1 MISDA
6 LKRTFFLLPLLFATT
21 LALAR
26 TDAGTSGDDAVLSG
40 PADIYDPARDYYTFS
55 NYEAFT
61 TRHLVLD
68 LDIDFQA
75 RALVGT
81 ALLHIRILDNE
92 ADTLILD
99 TRDIVIEAAGIGA
112 AVTELAA
119 TPFRFGKTDELLGQA
134 LEIDLPAEIMNGE
147 EFVLQLRYRTSPGA
161 SALQWLPPELTSGGE
176 YPLMFSQ
183 SQAIHA
189 RSWVPL
195 QDTPAVRF
203 TYSAT
208 IRTPDKLLALMS
220 ADNEPGTARD
230 GVYEFEMPQ
239 PIPSYLLAIAAG
251 DLDFASIGED
261 TGVYAEPE
269 LLVASAFEFD
279 GTQDMLDLAEQR
291 YGPYAWGRYDLL
303 ILPPAFPYGGM
314 ENPRLSFITPSVLAG
329 DRSLV
334 SLIAHELAHSWSGN
348 LVTNATWRDIWLNEG
363 TTSYLESRLMEELY
377 GQARA
382 DEERVLAWNGLQES
396 LLTVPVQFQPLAPKV
411 LPKDGE
417 GPQQSMQYAKG
428 QFFLEHLERQF
439 GRDRFDP
446 FLAGYFENFAWQS
459 ITTETF
465 LDYLDENLLSRYP
478 GIYTRA
484 QAGEWLYEP
493 GVPADFQPPGSLTLQ
508 ASTAAALAYGAG
520 ELDLPALD
528 ITQWSPQTTVN
539 FINELAPGLSAEQLA
554 QADAY
559 FGFSASKNA
568 EISRAWFIQVAK
580 RRYLPA
586 YPAMEAYLA
595 YHGRMR
601 LIVPVYSA
609 LAGNGVDAAL
619 AAQLYAERR
628 SRYHPITVKE
638 IDSVLGGS

>member
-1 MISDA
+1 MIFEP
-6 LKRTFFLLPLLFATT
+6 LKRLCVLLLVC
-21 LALAR
+21 
-26 TDAGTSGDDAVLSG
+26 VLSPVFAQG
-40 PADIYDPARDYYTFS
+40 EAGVVDDYDPAHDYYTFS
-55 NYEAFT
+55 NYHAFT

-68 LDIDFQA
+68 LDVDFEN

-81 ALLHIRILDNE
+81 ALLNIRILDH
-92 ADTLILD
+92 AARILVLD
-99 TRDIVIEAAGIGA
+99 TRDLVVE
-112 AVTELAA
+112 AVTVGVTERDLSA
-119 TPFRFGKTDELLGQA
+119 TQFRLGSKDALLGQP
-134 LEIDLPAEIMNGE
+134 LEIDLPEGLSAGDELVVE
-147 EFVLQLRYRTSPGA
+147 VRYRTTPGA
-161 SALQWLPPELTSGGE
+161 SALQWLPPELTSGGK

-203 TYSAT
+203 TYAAT
-208 IRTPDKLLALMS
+208 LRTPDNLLALMS

-230 GVYEFEMPQ
+230 GVYQFEMPQ

-251 DLDFASIGED
+251 DLAFAPIGED

-269 LLVASAFEFD
+269 LLEASAFEFA

-291 YGPYAWGRYDLL
+291 YGPYDWGRYDLL

-363 TTSYLESRLMEELY
+363 TTSYLEARLMEELY
-377 GQARA
+377 GKPRT
-382 DEERVLAWNGLQES
+382 DEERVLAWNSLQAS
-396 LLTVPVQFQPLAPKV
+396 LLTVPERFQPLAPKV
-411 LPKDGE
+411 LPEDGE

-428 QFFLEHLERQF
+428 QFFLEHMERQF
-439 GRDRFDP
+439 GRERFDP
-446 FLAGYFENFAWQS
+446 FLASYFATFAWQS

-478 GIYTRA
+478 GIYSRE
-484 QAGEWLYEP
+484 QAAEWLYQP
-493 GVPADFQPPGSLTLQ
+493 GVPADFQPPEAATLE
-508 ASTAAALAYGAG
+508 AATVAAVAFAAG
-520 ELDLPALD
+520 ELDLAELD
-528 ITQWSPQTTVN
+528 ISLWSPQTTVN
-539 FINELAPGLSAEQLA
+539 FIDQLPEGLDADQLA
-554 QADAY
+554 AADTY
-559 FGFSASKNA
+559 FGFTASGNA
-568 EISRAWFIQVAK
+568 EIARAWFIQVAE

-595 YHGRMR
+595 LHGRMR
-601 LIVPVYSA
+601 LIVPVY
-609 LAGNGVDAAL
+609 AAL
-619 AAQLYAERR
+619 VANGQDAELAAELFAGRR
-628 SRYHPITVKE
+628 ESYHPITVKRVE
-638 IDSVLGGS
+638 SALAGS

>member
-1 MISDA
+1 MISSA
-6 LKRTFFLLPLLFATT
+6 IKQAGIWLFFAVTTGLT
-21 LALAR
+21 LALVS
-26 TDAGTSGDDAVLSG
+26 DAAEAGDPQSA
-40 PADIYDPARDYYTFS
+40 YDPAHDYYTFA
-55 NYEAFT
+55 NYQAFA

-68 LDIDFQA
+68 LDVDFEA

-81 ALLHIRILDNE
+81 ALLHLQVQDKE
-92 ADTLILD
+92 ADTLVLD
-99 TRDIVIEAAGIGA
+99 TRDIVIEAARVGPAEESLIP
-112 AVTELAA
+112 A
-119 TPFRFGKTDELLGQA
+119 TFRMGEQHDLLGQA
-134 LEIDLPAEIMNGE
+134 LEVDLPAGLTDGT
-147 EFVLQLRYRTSPGA
+147 EFVVELRYRTTPGA
-161 SALQWLPPELTSGGE
+161 SALQWLPPELTSGGK

-208 IRTPDKLLALMS
+208 IRTPNNLLALMS
-220 ADNEPGTARD
+220 ANNQPGTERD
-230 GVYEFEMPQ
+230 GLYHFEMPQ

-251 DLDFASIGED
+251 DLVFAPVGED
-261 TGVYAEPE
+261 TGVYAEPA
-269 LLVASAFEFD
+269 LLEASAYEFA

-291 YGPYAWGRYDLL
+291 YGPYDWGRYDLL

-363 TTSYLESRLMEELY
+363 TTSYLEARLMEELY
-377 GQARA
+377 GKART
-382 DEERVLAWNGLQES
+382 DEERVLAWDSLQAS
-396 LLTVPVQFQPLAPKV
+396 VLVVPPRFQPLAPKV
-411 LPKDGE
+411 LPADGE

-428 QFFLEHLERQF
+428 QFFLEHLERLF

-446 FLAGYFENFAWQS
+446 FLAAYFETFSWQS

-465 LDYLDENLLSRYP
+465 LDYLDEHLLSRYP

-493 GVPADFQPPGSLTLQ
+493 GIPEDFVPPVSATLQ
-508 ASTAAALAYGAG
+508 ASTAAALAFAAG
-520 ELDLPALD
+520 ELELAGLD
-528 ITQWSPQTTVN
+528 VSSWSPHTTVN
-539 FINELAPGLSAEQLA
+539 FINQLPAGLSTERLA
-554 QADAY
+554 QVDEF
-559 FGFSASKNA
+559 FGFSASRNA
-568 EISRAWFIQVAK
+568 EIARAWFIQVAK
-580 RRYLPA
+580 RRYLAA

-595 YHGRMR
+595 LHGRTR
-601 LIVPVYSA
+601 LIEPVY
-609 LAGNGVDAAL
+609 AAL
-619 AAQLYAERR
+619 VANNKDAELAAGLFAERR
-628 SRYHPITVKE
+628 NSYHPITVKRIE
-638 IDSVLGGS
+638 TTLKGS